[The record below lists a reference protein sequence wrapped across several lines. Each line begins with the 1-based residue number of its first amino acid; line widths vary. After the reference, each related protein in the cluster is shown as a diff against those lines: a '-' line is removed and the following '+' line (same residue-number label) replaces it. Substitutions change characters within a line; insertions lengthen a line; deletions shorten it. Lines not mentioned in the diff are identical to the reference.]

1 MPKAYVYTAHGGPE
15 VEAFID
21 LPTPEPGPGQLAI
34 AVRAAGV
41 NPVDWK
47 LRDGLTLPGLP
58 APVFPVVLGVEAAG
72 VVTGVGPEVTGF
84 AVGDEVLGGTVGG
97 AYAEYALLAVALAT
111 HKPAAV
117 SFRDAAAL
125 PVAAATAYDGVHQL
139 ALPAGATLLITGV
152 GGGVGVAAAQIARH
166 AGLTVVGTA
175 SAGKKD
181 LVESLGVAW
190 VEPGPGVVERVR
202 AVAPQGVDAVYDL
215 VGGAALEEIAGVL
228 APAGGDVAADAA
240 PRLIT
245 AADTETV
252 TRLGGVAVQRA
263 RNADVLDAVAGLVAA
278 GVLDPHISDVY
289 PLDRA
294 GAALRE
300 VETGH
305 ARGKIVIEVA
315 A

>member
-1 MPKAYVYTAHGGPE
+1 MPKAYVYTANGGPE
-15 VEAFID
+15 VEAFTD
-21 LPTPEPGPGQLAI
+21 LPVPEPGPGQLAI
-34 AVRAAGV
+34 AVRAVGV
-41 NPVDWK
+41 NPADWK
-47 LRDGLTLPGLP
+47 LRNGLTLPGLP
-58 APVFPVVLGVEAAG
+58 DPVFPVVLGLEAAG
-72 VVTGVGPEVTGF
+72 VVTAVGPQVSAF
-84 AVGDEVLGGTVGG
+84 AVGDEVFGITVAG
-97 AYAEYALLAVALAT
+97 AYAEHVLLAAALAT

-117 SFRDAAAL
+117 SFRAAAAL

-181 LVESLGVAW
+181 LAESLGVVW

-228 APAGGDVAADAA
+228 TPAAAAGAGAA

-245 AADTETV
+245 AADTATV

-263 RNADVLDAVAGLVAA
+263 RNADVLDAVAGLAAA
-278 GVLDPHISDVY
+278 GVLDPHVSDVY

-294 GAALRE
+294 DAALRA

-315 A
+315 G

>member
-1 MPKAYVYTAHGGPE
+1 MPKAYVYTANGGPE
-15 VEAFID
+15 VETFTD
-21 LPTPEPGPGQLAI
+21 LPAPEPGPGQLAI
-34 AVRAAGV
+34 AVRAVGV
-41 NPVDWK
+41 NPADWK
-47 LRDGLTLPGLP
+47 LRDGLSIPGLP
-58 APVFPVVLGVEAAG
+58 DPVFPVVLGLEAAG
-72 VVTGVGPEVTGF
+72 VVTGLGPQVTGF
-84 AVGDEVLGGTVGG
+84 AVGDEVLGITVGG
-97 AYAEYALLAVALAT
+97 AYAEHALLAAALAT

-125 PVAAATAYDGVHQL
+125 PVAAATAYDGVHQF
-139 ALPAGATLLITGV
+139 ALPPGATLLITGV

-190 VEPGPGVVERVR
+190 VEPGPGVVDRVR
-202 AVAPQGVDAVYDL
+202 AVAPQGVDAIYDL

-228 APAGGDVAADAA
+228 PPAAGDAAADAP
-240 PRLIT
+240 PRLVT
-245 AADTETV
+245 AADTATV

-278 GVLDPHISDVY
+278 GVLDPHVSDVY

-294 GAALRE
+294 DAALRA

-315 A
+315 G

>member
-1 MPKAYVYTAHGGPE
+1 MPKAYVYTANGGPE
-15 VEAFID
+15 VETFTD
-21 LPTPEPGPGQLAI
+21 LPAPEPGPGQLAI
-34 AVRAAGV
+34 AVRAVGV
-41 NPVDWK
+41 NPADWK
-47 LRDGLTLPGLP
+47 LRDGYSIPGLP
-58 APVFPVVLGVEAAG
+58 DPVFPVVLGLEAAG
-72 VVTGVGPEVTGF
+72 VVTGVGPQVAGF
-84 AVGDEVLGGTVGG
+84 AVGDEVLGITVGG
-97 AYAEYALLAVALAT
+97 AYAEYTLLAAALAT

-125 PVAAATAYDGVHQL
+125 PVAAATAYDGVHQF
-139 ALPAGATLLITGV
+139 ALPPGATLLITGV

-190 VEPGPGVVERVR
+190 VEPGPGVVDRVR

-228 APAGGDVAADAA
+228 TPPASAADAP
-240 PRLIT
+240 PRLVT
-245 AADTETV
+245 AADTATV

-278 GVLDPHISDVY
+278 GVLDPQVSDVY

-294 GAALRE
+294 DAALRA

-315 A
+315 G